1 MRRLKTTP
9 WDCAQ
14 HLKTNADMVDYLD
27 SSLAEASDDAA
38 FLAQAP
44 GVIASACAG
53 ATVSTAARQSRA
65 PRRFLQIALE

>member
-9 WDCAQ
+9 WDSAQ

-27 SSLAEASDDAA
+27 SSLAEARDDAA
-38 FLAQAP
+38 LIAHAP

-53 ATVSTAARQSRA
+53 TTVSTAARQSRA
-65 PRRFLQIALE
+65 PRRFCKSH